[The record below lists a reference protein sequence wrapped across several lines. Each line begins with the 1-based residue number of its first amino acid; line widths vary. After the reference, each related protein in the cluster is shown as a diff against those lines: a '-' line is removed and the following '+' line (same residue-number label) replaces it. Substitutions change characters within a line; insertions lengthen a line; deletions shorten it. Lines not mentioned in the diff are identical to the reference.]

1 MTPPDFSPLDDD
13 AFSLRARIGRVAGPL
28 LFLALLLLP
37 PPEGLSLPGWR
48 AAAVGVLMAVWWM
61 TEAVPIP
68 ATALI
73 PLVTFPAL
81 GVAEIDGAAAPY
93 ANPLIFLFMGGFLL
107 ALAMQRWSLHRRVAL
122 GIVRRMGTRPPG
134 LVGGVM
140 TATAVISMWVSNTA
154 TAVMMLPI
162 GLSLVELARR
172 GGAGGEGGADSS
184 PDGAGTGA
192 GSGDVGSPSSD
203 DPEEQRRF
211 AGAMLLGV
219 AYAASLGGF
228 ATLIGTPPNALFA
241 GFMRETYGV
250 EVGFGRFMLVGVPMM
265 LVTLPLCWLLLV
277 RVVFPLRARE
287 LPGGAA
293 LIERELRALG
303 PVSRPEWTVMA
314 VFGAAAVL
322 WIASPWLGRWLPDG
336 ALSDAGVGI
345 GAALLLFLTPAGGG
359 RRTFVL
365 TWEEGKKIPWDVLL
379 LFGGGL
385 SLADALTKTG
395 LAKWIGTR
403 LEGFG
408 ALPTPVLVLVVAAV
422 IVALS
427 EVASN
432 TATAAAFLP
441 VAGSLALGIGENPVL
456 LALPA
461 ALAASCG
468 FMLPVATPPN
478 AIAYGTGHVSVRQM
492 ARAGWWLDLICILA
506 VLAVTYTAVLW
517 AFDVQPGV
525 VPGWAR

>member
-1 MTPPDFSPLDDD
+1 MSPPPPPLSGFDDDD

-28 LFLALLLLP
+28 LFAALLLAP
-37 PPEGLSLPGWR
+37 APDGLSQAGWR
-48 AAAVGVLMAVWWM
+48 AAAVGVWMAVWWM
-61 TEAVPIP
+61 TEAIPIP

-73 PLVTFPAL
+73 PLMAFPAL
-81 GVAEIDGAAAPY
+81 GVAEIDTAAAPY

-107 ALAMQRWSLHRRVAL
+107 ALAMQRWGLHRRVAL
-122 GIVRRMGTRPPG
+122 EVVRRMGTRPPG

-162 GLSLVELARR
+162 GLSLVELAR
-172 GGAGGEGGADSS
+172 GEGGA
-184 PDGAGTGA
+184 AGEGGEA
-192 GSGDVGSPSSD
+192 EHG
-203 DPEEQRRF
+203 RF

-219 AYAASLGGF
+219 AYAASIGGF

-241 GFMRETYGV
+241 GFMRETYGY

-277 RVVFPLRARE
+277 RVVFPLRSRE

-293 LIERELRALG
+293 LIDRELRALG
-303 PVSRPEWTVMA
+303 PVSRPEWTVLA
-314 VFGAAAVL
+314 VFVAAAAL
-322 WIASPWLGRWLPDG
+322 WIASPWLGRFLPEG

-345 GAALLLFLTPAGGG
+345 GAALVLFLAPAGGG
-359 RRTFVL
+359 RKTFVL
-365 TWEEGKKIPWDVLL
+365 TWEEGKKVPWDVLL

-395 LAKWIGTR
+395 LAKWIGAQ
-403 LEGFG
+403 LAGLG
-408 ALPTPVLVLVVAAV
+408 ALPTPVLVIVVAAV

-441 VAGSLALGIGENPVL
+441 VAASLAVGIGESPLL

-461 ALAASCG
+461 VLAASCG

-478 AIAYGTGHVSVRQM
+478 AIAYGTGHVSVPQM
-492 ARAGWWLDLICILA
+492 AKAGWWLDVLCIVA
-506 VLAVTYTAVLW
+506 ILAVTYTAALW
-517 AFDVQPGV
+517 AFDVQVGV
-525 VPGWAR
+525 VPVWAR